1 MRGNIHGVYGVGGG
15 GGGGMYDNLLYRKG
29 GAGSP
34 GMKAAFQKV
43 RYG

>member
-15 GGGGMYDNLLYRKG
+15 GGFMYDNLLYRTEW
-29 GAGSP
+29 AGSP
-34 GMKAAFQKV
+34 GMMAAFQKV